1 MALIIRNLGSHKYE
15 RTISGCWSRW
25 HVQEL
30 RCRVSRCWYRLPHT
44 VLTWVS
50 WVLEVL
56 TSSMCMAYH
65 TSRDQYTVFL
75 FFMRIRVWILAM
87 CHAPSPR
94 KYVGF
99 VEGGRDGSGFFDLF
113 YRGIAPHLHIG
124 PHRRESFHIALP
136 LTSCFSSPRR
146 ESKIVDGKS
155 WEINE
160 IYNWMDKL
168 EQLHSAPY
176 FGRAKWWR
184 YLEGEGGI
192 WRIVNMSVKGKS
204 SRALPFALLLE
215 FPFIVIPWSCDETR
229 GRPRGFIDT
238 MKNVLT
244 RLLPKGEDRSM
255 LGRKAYAG
263 TRGY

>member
-1 MALIIRNLGSHKYE
+1 MALIMRNLGSHKYE

-65 TSRDQYTVFL
+65 TSCDQYTVFL

-99 VEGGRDGSGFFDLF
+99 VEGGRNGSGFFDLF

-124 PHRRESFHIALP
+124 SHRGLFYRFA
-136 LTSCFSSPRR
+136 CDAFSLAGENRSP
-146 ESKIVDGKS
+146 KIVVVGK
-155 WEINE
+155 N
-160 IYNWMDKL
+160 
-168 EQLHSAPY
+168 
-176 FGRAKWWR
+176 
-184 YLEGEGGI
+184 
-192 WRIVNMSVKGKS
+192 
-204 SRALPFALLLE
+204 
-215 FPFIVIPWSCDETR
+215 
-229 GRPRGFIDT
+229 
-238 MKNVLT
+238 
-244 RLLPKGEDRSM
+244 
-255 LGRKAYAG
+255 
-263 TRGY
+263 